1 MSRLRIMFVVMLSLC
16 MAACSR
22 APQGPKGDAGPAG
35 PPGPMGAA
43 GPQGPAGPA
52 GPQGMAGPAGPA
64 GPVGPAAAMPL
75 RMVQVNCTAQ
85 SCQAACEM
93 DEVLLTAY
101 CGPRRKTPTF
111 LTNSSV
117 ACSGGPIANNTP
129 LVAICARVQ

>member
-1 MSRLRIMFVVMLSLC
+1 MSRLRMMFVVTLTLC

-22 APQGPKGDAGPAG
+22 APQGAKGDAGP
-35 PPGPMGAA
+35 PGPVGAA
-43 GPQGPAGPA
+43 GPAGPEGPA
-52 GPQGMAGPAGPA
+52 GPQGMVGPAGPT
-64 GPVGPAAAMPL
+64 GPSGPTGTPL

-85 SCQAACEM
+85 SCQAACET

-111 LTNSSV
+111 LTNGSV

-129 LVAICARVQ
+129 LVAICARAQ